1 VASVITHTDGS
12 PITKPSKFC
21 RLCAGI
27 IRKTDKGC
35 ANCFHSDAIIGRA
48 CKDGPIIQ
56 KCLSGGLWDAGAG
69 ITVGGKHVANWLIG
83 QVRDETQTE
92 DKIRAYARE
101 IGANEDDVA
110 QAFKE
115 VPSMSRK
122 QFENI
127 SKMLFTLATQLSTSA
142 YQNIQQARFIFER
155 KEAENALRKSE
166 ARYARAIRGTND
178 GFWEWNINTN
188 ATYLSPR
195 WKELLG
201 FEDHELDGHYD
212 TFTSKVH
219 PDDISRVEAAVKAHF
234 EQNVP
239 YKIEHRM
246 RIKNG
251 EYRWFLA
258 KGMAERNKNGEPT
271 IMAGSITDITDIKQ
285 AESDLSESEA
295 RYARAIRGTN
305 DGFWEWNI
313 EANKTYLSPRWKELL
328 GFEDDEII
336 GHYDT
341 FAERVHPDDAARVHA
356 AL

>member
-1 VASVITHTDGS
+1 
-12 PITKPSKFC
+12 
-21 RLCAGI
+21 
-27 IRKTDKGC
+27 
-35 ANCFHSDAIIGRA
+35 
-48 CKDGPIIQ
+48 
-56 KCLSGGLWDAGAG
+56 
-69 ITVGGKHVANWLIG
+69 
-83 QVRDETQTE
+83 
-92 DKIRAYARE
+92 
-101 IGANEDDVA
+101 
-110 QAFKE
+110 
-115 VPSMSRK
+115 
-122 QFENI
+122 
-127 SKMLFTLATQLSTSA
+127 
-142 YQNIQQARFIFER
+142 
-155 KEAENALRKSE
+155 
-166 ARYARAIRGTND
+166 
-178 GFWEWNINTN
+178 
-188 ATYLSPR
+188 
-195 WKELLG
+195 
-201 FEDHELDGHYD
+201 
-212 TFTSKVH
+212 
-219 PDDISRVEAAVKAHF
+219 
-234 EQNVP
+234 
-239 YKIEHRM
+239 M